1 MLYIHKL
8 KQNSNIVALPGS
20 RKASEM
26 FNSII
31 QKFIPYMFTCMASS
45 ILEQISTILNL
56 SCTKSLNDE
65 SI

>member
-31 QKFIPYMFTCMASS
+31 QKFIPYMFTCTCMASS

-56 SCTKSLNDE
+56 SW
-65 SI
+65 